1 MALWPVMGMLDRIS
15 EHAVTICMLGS
26 YRWSYNASKSY
37 SHTHTLVHTD
47 QGNLWLGQPILCSRD
62 LSPLL
67 PRGSFRRGRS
77 TARMFGAATP
87 NPFGATPAT
96 PAAGGFGA
104 PAAPAAV

>member
-47 QGNLWLGQPILCSRD
+47 QADLWLVQPVVVGA
-62 LSPLL
+62 SPI
-67 PRGSFRRGRS
+67 
-77 TARMFGAATP
+77 
-87 NPFGATPAT
+87 
-96 PAAGGFGA
+96 A
-104 PAAPAAV
+104 PYLTGPCE

>member
-47 QGNLWLGQPILCSRD
+47 QGNLWLGQPVILSHT
-62 LSPLL
+62 SGPE
-67 PRGSFRRGRS
+67 
-77 TARMFGAATP
+77 
-87 NPFGATPAT
+87 
-96 PAAGGFGA
+96 
-104 PAAPAAV
+104 